1 MNGIHNRVE
10 WNYYDVISD
19 NHLTNNICE
28 GMNNRLM
35 HRIGLKKASIYRV
48 FQTLQ
53 SELDTA
59 KNKVDTF
66 CAGSQVK
73 PYYRHRQTN
82 TDQTRRNLK
91 SQLETGNLDLRK
103 YMRAMGALHSKTS
116 LSKKKKNRT
125 IHVATQEELAVT
137 VTDGADPTVQIPS
150 LPLLEQ
156 SQTQQRGGGRGRR
169 RGRGQ
174 SRGRGSGLGRGRG
187 RGRGSRMEQERGFVS
202 QISSTDTESDDNVIE
217 TDSID
222 NDFDVSINLENV
234 LLDVIELEQ
243 SVIERQV
250 ERDQEVQLGARK
262 KRGRVFLSSSSSG
275 SSAHKPMRN
284 QPRMQDHLTQGL
296 LY

>member
-103 YMRAMGALHSKTS
+103 YMRAMGHCIVKLH
-116 LSKKKKNRT
+116 
-125 IHVATQEELAVT
+125 
-137 VTDGADPTVQIPS
+137 
-150 LPLLEQ
+150 
-156 SQTQQRGGGRGRR
+156 
-169 RGRGQ
+169 
-174 SRGRGSGLGRGRG
+174 
-187 RGRGSRMEQERGFVS
+187 
-202 QISSTDTESDDNVIE
+202 
-217 TDSID
+217 
-222 NDFDVSINLENV
+222 
-234 LLDVIELEQ
+234 
-243 SVIERQV
+243 
-250 ERDQEVQLGARK
+250 
-262 KRGRVFLSSSSSG
+262 
-275 SSAHKPMRN
+275 
-284 QPRMQDHLTQGL
+284 
-296 LY
+296 